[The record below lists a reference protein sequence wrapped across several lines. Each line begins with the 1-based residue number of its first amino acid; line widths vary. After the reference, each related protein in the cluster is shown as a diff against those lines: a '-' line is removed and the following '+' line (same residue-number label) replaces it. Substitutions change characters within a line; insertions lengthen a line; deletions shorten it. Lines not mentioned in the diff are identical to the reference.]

1 MELAY
6 LNTWRLL
13 QVPICLQFGMFW
25 QKGRSRQLDCNRRD
39 RNKWRL
45 LQFHFWKRWRRRWRV
60 QPMGHKGALQRN
72 AKEWVKWK
80 MAKQLT
86 DTLGFRVEKFP
97 TRVRCKSAVGM
108 RLVGSTQ
115 DKSRETFVGDIVPDE
130 IIRVGGIVE
139 HFGICDCR
147 RIRTG
152 NS

>member
-1 MELAY
+1 
-6 LNTWRLL
+6 
-13 QVPICLQFGMFW
+13 
-25 QKGRSRQLDCNRRD
+25 
-39 RNKWRL
+39 
-45 LQFHFWKRWRRRWRV
+45 
-60 QPMGHKGALQRN
+60 
-72 AKEWVKWK
+72 

-115 DKSRETFVGDIVPDE
+115 DKSRETFVGDIVPNE

-139 HFGICDCR
+139 HFGIGDCR
-147 RIRTG
+147 RIGTG